1 MPKNKFDLG
10 ESLKPVTE
18 NKEKQNQVN
27 IEEKKIDNLKVK
39 EEYKSKENIKPKRVV
54 PNANDER
61 RDAITQIRFQPSV
74 KEMAIKKAT
83 SEGISLAEYL
93 HRLIIEDNM

>member
-18 NKEKQNQVN
+18 NIEQQNKYLN
-27 IEEKKIDNLKVK
+27 EEKKINYPKV
-39 EEYKSKENIKPKRVV
+39 KENIKPKRVV

-74 KEMAIKKAT
+74 KEMAINKAK
-83 SEGISLAEYL
+83 EQGISLAEYL
-93 HRLIIEDNM
+93 HRLIINDNL